1 MHTISR
7 RRRLAAILLLPFMLL
22 LAGCGRIVGEFE
34 VRNVDTMY
42 VSLDYAIDTEVI
54 DELGSYGTDM
64 GSTPEEFCGLSEEQ
78 AGGFGEVTPEAYE
91 EDGMW
96 GCRIE
101 GVVERADF
109 GSGIELTEEDGELH
123 FVLEGSG
130 TDLGA
135 DMSLLGFDEL
145 EFNFTISF
153 PGKVI
158 ESANGTVDGNSVVFT
173 DINEFSQGVDI
184 RAEAGGFPWIIV
196 IIAVVVIGFFLLLI
210 VAAAAFFFL
219 RSRNKKNSGMT
230 SSASAAPAA
239 PAAFGASAGSPGF
252 GQYPPA
258 APQQSSPAAPP
269 QGSPLPPQQSAPEQ
283 GQPWGQPSPAAPQ
296 QPGSEPQWGQQP
308 QAPQQPPQAPQQP
321 QAPQE
326 PQAPQAPQAPQQND
340 PWAQPGQ
347 DPQQG
352 QQWNQQPPPPQNPG
366 W

>member
-34 VRNVDTMY
+34 VRDVDTLY
-42 VSLDYAIDTEVI
+42 VSLDYAIDTSVI
-54 DELGSYGTDM
+54 EELNTYGSDM
-64 GSTPEEFCGLSEEQ
+64 GETPEEFCGLTEEQ
-78 AGGFGEVTPEAYE
+78 AGDWGEVTPEAYE

-101 GVVERADF
+101 GMVDREDF
-109 GSGIELTEEDGELH
+109 GTGIELTEEDGEYH
-123 FVLEGSG
+123 FVLSGTDTGSG
-130 TDLGA
+130 TTTP
-135 DMSLLGFDEL
+135 GFDDF
-145 EFNFTISF
+145 EFSFTISF
-153 PGKVI
+153 PGQVI
-158 ESANGTVDGNSVVFT
+158 ESANGTIDGNSVVFT
-173 DINEFSQGVDI
+173 DINEFGEGVDI

-210 VAAAAFFFL
+210 VAAAAFFLL
-219 RSRNKKNSGMT
+219 RSRNRKPSGGPGSGMT
-230 SSASAAPAA
+230 SGAPAAPAA

-252 GQYPPA
+252 GQSPPA
-258 APQQSSPAAPP
+258 APQPSAPAAPP
-269 QGSPLPPQQSAPEQ
+269 QGSPAPPQQSAPSQ

-296 QPGSEPQWGQQP
+296 QPSSEPQWGQQP
-308 QAPQQPPQAPQQP
+308 QGPEQPQAPQQQPPQAPP
-321 QAPQE
+321 
-326 PQAPQAPQAPQQND
+326 QND

-347 DPQQG
+347 DPQHG

>member
-22 LAGCGRIVGEFE
+22 LAGCGRFVGEFE
-34 VRNVDTMY
+34 VRDVDTLH
-42 VSLDYAIDTEVI
+42 VSLDYAIETEVI
-54 DELGSYGTDM
+54 DELSSYGSDM
-64 GSTPEEFCGLSEEQ
+64 GSTPEEFCSLSEGQ
-78 AGGFGEVTPEAYE
+78 VGGWGEVTPEAYE

-96 GCRIE
+96 GCRVE

-109 GSGIELTEEDGELH
+109 GNGIELTEEDGELH
-123 FVLEGSG
+123 FVLEGSE
-130 TDLGA
+130 TDFGA
-135 DMSLLGFDEL
+135 DLSVLGL
-145 EFNFTISF
+145 EDFEFGFTISF
-153 PGKVI
+153 PGEVI
-158 ESANGTVDGNSVVFT
+158 ESANGTIDGNSVVFT
-173 DINEFSQGVDI
+173 DIDEFSQGVDI

-210 VAAAAFFFL
+210 VAAAAFFLL
-219 RSRNKKNSGMT
+219 RSRNKKSSGGMSSSMT
-230 SSASAAPAA
+230 GGASAAPAA
-239 PAAFGASAGSPGF
+239 PAAFGTPAGSPSV
-252 GQYPPA
+252 GQSPPA

-269 QGSPLPPQQSAPEQ
+269 QGSPVPPQQSAPQQ

-308 QAPQQPPQAPQQP
+308 QAPQQPPQAPQQ
-321 QAPQE
+321 
-326 PQAPQAPQAPQQND
+326 ND